1 MIIENPTSGV
11 QKTVLGPLHRLWA
24 FLFGAL
30 YYAAKGM
37 WGPAIISFFTLN
49 GLLVVFPLWNRTIVK
64 GYYEKDG
71 WRVYDD
77 VFAFSAQNKPPRR
90 PEDN

>member
-11 QKTVLGPLHRLWA
+11 QKTVLGPFHRLWA
-24 FLFGAL
+24 FLFGFI

-37 WGPAIISFFTLN
+37 WGPAIISFLTFN
-49 GLLVVFPLWNRTIVK
+49 GLFVVFPLWNRTIVK
-64 GYYEKDG
+64 DYYETNG
-71 WRVYDD
+71 WRAYDD
-77 VFAFSAQNKPPRR
+77 VFAFSTQNKPPRR